1 MRAGGIDAAPL
12 RPPRTPPRRA
22 EVAPGGPLC
31 HPIVRMISR
40 RWLSALGL
48 AIALGAAACGGD
60 GTSGDAAPPPPPPSA
75 DSCPEGF
82 ALDAALGACTEILP
96 AAECAPG
103 TMPEIGKRECQPV
116 GWTGACPEG
125 FVRDA
130 TGFACLDK
138 LAPRVAC
145 TGATREDVKTGTCV
159 PVGDCNAPF
168 PPPAATI
175 FVDDDGPTDATHFN
189 SLGAAMALA
198 PEGAVIA
205 VEAGTYK
212 EDVRLTI
219 DKATVIGRCAEK
231 VRFESPGGPRAGLYV
246 KGSTGG
252 TVRNVTVTGFRGGV
266 LMEGG
271 DVTIEDSLID
281 ANNTLGVYLRFGAK
295 VTMRRS
301 RLSNT
306 VLGDDLGSGIVVYD
320 GSALTLE
327 DMAVVDNYFR
337 HATVDGKGST
347 LNATSTVF
355 ARNTKLSGS
364 DEEVAISVEDGAA
377 AKLVKSAVVDSLHA
391 GVTVTGEGSTVELHE
406 SVIRRVSGKLKTSGG
421 VGLTAFKGGVAKL
434 VSSAITDIPVV
445 GAYGDGG
452 GLVVVLGSTILGSP
466 PGAAV
471 EFGRCASAS
480 KGGRLQ
486 FKDAAVI
493 GCPQSGVGLQ
503 EEAFGTFDRLY
514 VRDARPIKESI
525 GDYGGFGLLVEK
537 GSKATVTR
545 SSFVG
550 NTLAGITSNNGS
562 EVEAEAVLVQG
573 TRPIPGLT
581 PGSAL
586 QIAVNGKL
594 TMTRSA
600 LVANTT
606 ETAIVTMGGALSL
619 ARSTVHGTTRDHD
632 GQFGH
637 GIAVFPDATVTLD
650 DVAVYDSPAVGL
662 VSDGGRAFVRG
673 GVFARNAVAL
683 HAQNG
688 ASVTQSDAAESLGGS
703 ELRVSTTT
711 RFVEN
716 GARVGNGII
725 AVPQAPIQ

>member
-1 MRAGGIDAAPL
+1 
-12 RPPRTPPRRA
+12 
-22 EVAPGGPLC
+22 
-31 HPIVRMISR
+31 MISR
-40 RWLSALGL
+40 RWLSVLGL
-48 AIALGAAACGGD
+48 AVAALAPACGGG
-60 GTSGDAAPPPPPPSA
+60 GTAGDAAPTPPAPTA

-82 ALDAALGACTEILP
+82 ALDAALGACTEVLP
-96 AAECAPG
+96 PAECGPG

-130 TGFACLDK
+130 SGFACVDK
-138 LAPRVAC
+138 LAPRAAC
-145 TGATREDVKTGTCV
+145 AGATREDLKTGGCV

-168 PPPAATI
+168 PPAAATI
-175 FVDDDGPTDATHFN
+175 FVDDDGPTDATHFT

-212 EDVRLTI
+212 EDVRLGV
-219 DKATVIGRCAEK
+219 DKVTVVGRCAEK

-246 KGSTGG
+246 KGGTGG
-252 TVRNVTVTGFRGGV
+252 VVKNVTITGFRGGV

-271 DVTIEDSLID
+271 DVTIEDSLVD

-301 RLSNT
+301 RISNT
-306 VLGDDLGSGIVVYD
+306 VLGDELGSGIVVYD
-320 GSALTLE
+320 GSVLTLE
-327 DMAVVDNYFR
+327 DTAVVDNYFR

-355 ARNTKLSGS
+355 ARNTKLAGS
-364 DEEVAISVEDGAA
+364 DEEVSISVEDGAS
-377 AKLVKSAVVDSLHA
+377 AKLVKSAVIDSLHA
-391 GVTVTGEGSTVELHE
+391 GVTVTGEGSTVELSE

-421 VGLTAFKGGVAKL
+421 VGLTAFKSGVAKL
-434 VSSAITDIPVV
+434 VSSAISDMPVL

-452 GLVVVLGSTILGSP
+452 GLVVLEGSTIVGLP

-471 EFGRCASAS
+471 EFGRGASAS

-486 FKDAAVI
+486 FKDAAII

-503 EEAFGTFDRLY
+503 EEASGTFERLY
-514 VRDARPIKESI
+514 VRDARPIRESI
-525 GDYGGFGLLVEK
+525 GDFGGFGLLVEK
-537 GSKATVTR
+537 ASKATVTR

-550 NTLAGITSNNGS
+550 NTLAGITSNYDS
-562 EVEAEAVLVQG
+562 EVTAEAVLVKS
-573 TRPIPGLT
+573 TRAIPGLT

-586 QIAVNGKL
+586 QVAVNGKL

-600 LVANTT
+600 LVGNTT
-606 ETAIVTMGGALSL
+606 ETAIVTSGGALSL
-619 ARSTVHGTTRDHD
+619 VRSTVHGTAKDGD

-637 GIAVFPDATVTLD
+637 GIAVFPEATALLD
-650 DVAVYDSPAVGL
+650 DVAVYDNPAVGII
-662 VSDGGRAFVRG
+662 SDGGRALVRG
-673 GVFARNAVAL
+673 GLFARNAVAV

-688 ASVTQSDAAESLGGS
+688 ASVTQSDAAAEDLGGG

-711 RFVEN
+711 RFLDN
-716 GARVGNGII
+716 GARVGNGVI
-725 AVPQAPIQ
+725 AVPEAPIQ